1 MMDKLIARFK
11 WEPQHIG
18 YKACYVG
25 TTCVIVKLEILGID
39 NENRTKRRFPKKYAK
54 HRCEKAKVLDI
65 WDPVTMKKYHEAESV
80 HDPDFKY
87 RVGKI
92 VEPLDSF
99 DMDLNNECSTGIH
112 YFLTY
117 ECAIGYHFTRRN
129 RQFKRFTGDV
139 IMINCDSIK
148 RKSFS
153 NGKAIKNK
161 TSFKIVPK
169 RKAKLND

>member
-18 YKACYVG
+18 YKACYVE

-39 NENRTKRRFPKKYAK
+39 NENRTKRKGVPKKYAI

-87 RVGKI
+87 RIGKI

-117 ECAIGYHFTRRN
+117 ECAIGYSFASYSN
-129 RQFKRFTGDV
+129 QRQFERFTGDV
-139 IMINCDSIK
+139 ILYFENEITRESV
-148 RKSFS
+148 S
-153 NGKAIKNK
+153 NGKTIKSK
-161 TSFKIVPK
+161 TLYRIMFK
-169 RKAKLND
+169 